1 MIDTLVENVLDN
13 TTFKSPSGNVDKL
26 ELNDIG
32 KESINV
38 LKEVLLVMSE
48 HHRWEEKHKVRIIN
62 SKQFTD
68 LHMGKWTPEEGYNY
82 YSTDGDLL
90 FRTV

>member
-1 MIDTLVENVLDN
+1 MIDILVENVLEN
-13 TTFKSPSGNVDKL
+13 TTFKSPNGSVGL

-32 KESINV
+32 KESMNA
-38 LKEVLLVMSE
+38 LKEVLLAMSE
-48 HHRWEEKHKVRIIN
+48 HYRWEEKHKVRIIT

-68 LHMGKWTPEEGYNY
+68 FHMGKFIPEKGYNY

-90 FRTV
+90 FYSFK